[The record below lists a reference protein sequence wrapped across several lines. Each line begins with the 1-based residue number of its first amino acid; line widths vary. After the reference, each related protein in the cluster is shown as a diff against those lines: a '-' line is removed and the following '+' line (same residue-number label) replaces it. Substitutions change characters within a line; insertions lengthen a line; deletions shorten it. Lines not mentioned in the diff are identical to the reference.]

1 MTGVLH
7 QAHRGNT
14 EAIATFLNRHLRPQG
29 VCAKVSR
36 QGDRLQVLIE
46 SVDIPDQK
54 HFCDVIF
61 KELQYLVIKDIHL
74 LQIYGRRMGDDV
86 CAWAHS
92 FMSREGRLLPIASDI
107 VMTQLFGDGD
117 IVAQAREGD
126 VVAISAYINRIL
138 AERHLKAH
146 VNLKDQDLQVIIE
159 TSEFLDGPKFCPE
172 FANRLSDIASPKVQN
187 LSLYKQKSTT
197 TTPFLMQ
204 TLSLK
209 KQAKAKH

>member
-29 VCAKVSR
+29 ACARVSR
-36 QGDRLQVLIE
+36 QRDRLQVLIE
-46 SVDIPDQK
+46 SVDVPDQK

-74 LQIYGRRMGDDV
+74 LQIYGRRMGDDA
-86 CAWAHS
+86 CAWTQS
-92 FMSREGRLLPIASDI
+92 FMSRDGRLLPASDI
-107 VMTQLFGDGD
+107 VISQLFGDGD

-126 VVAISAYINRIL
+126 LVAISAYINRIL
-138 AERHLKAH
+138 GERHLKAH

-159 TSEFLDGPKFCPE
+159 TSEFLDGPEFCPE

-197 TTPFLMQ
+197 ATPFLMQ
-204 TLSLK
+204 TLALK
-209 KQAKAKH
+209 KQSKVKH

>member
-7 QAHRGNT
+7 QAHCGNT
-14 EAIATFLNRHLRPQG
+14 EAIARVLNRHLRPQG

-46 SVDIPDQK
+46 SVDVPDQK

-74 LQIYGRRMGDDV
+74 LQIYGRRMGDDA
-86 CAWAHS
+86 CAWTHN

-138 AERHLKAH
+138 GERHLKAH
-146 VNLKDQDLQVIIE
+146 VNLKDKDLQVIIE
-159 TSEFLDGPKFCPE
+159 TSEFLDGPEFCPE
-172 FANRLSDIASPKVQN
+172 FANRLSDIASPKVRN

-197 TTPFLMQ
+197 ATPFLMQ
-204 TLSLK
+204 TVSLK
-209 KQAKAKH
+209 